1 MGKEILVDF
10 EELDVVNYNLS
21 RRVNEWSENIAD
33 ILTAITNFVNSDS
46 LTGEGAKAIK
56 DYFENVH
63 STIVQALTL
72 LLQTHSQNL
81 LMYKVDYQ
89 NNIDSATN
97 AYIPCSEI
105 DEIKDALNRQYQN
118 SMSVEESIGSAI
130 SKVNYLIDTPAPKL
144 NYIEKLYS
152 QINTDLQTLYDDI
165 TDLEDR
171 HLKSDFSETKELTD
185 SLTSLINEYLSKD
198 KTVKNSFDV
207 GVMKSSAAY
216 KALEAAKKAVVSKQL
231 KRSNELN
238 AAYECELA
246 HMKRLNEESNK
257 DVKYQYD
264 NLLNEDISSSQ
275 MENYLANYTSSIIDI
290 FPNAKIGDEFEIPI
304 NPTLTVY
311 YKISEKL
318 KGDEPVDLNFVVKD
332 QQLEL
337 KSFKFTQE
345 LGSETSFDVDTDG
358 EIGFSNKKTIGN
370 NTYEYT
376 HSVKIFQ
383 GITTFESSVTTD
395 LEKASVSSIV
405 GLKKTN
411 DIKWRPQL
419 VSADEVKP
427 SGNSNWTFWG
437 YMGNLVKVFGVGAAV
452 ATLIFFAPETGGL
465 SASPIPALV
474 SLII

>member
-10 EELDVVNYNLS
+10 EELDVVNNNLS
-21 RRVNEWSENIAD
+21 RRVNDWSENIAD
-33 ILTAITNFVNSDS
+33 ILTAITIFVNSDS

-152 QINTDLQTLYDDI
+152 KINTDLQTLYDDI

-216 KALEAAKKAVVSKQL
+216 KALEEAKKAVVSKQL
-231 KRSNELN
+231 KRSKELN

-290 FPNAKIGDEFEIPI
+290 FPNAKIDDEYEIPI
-304 NPTLTVY
+304 TPSLSAY
-311 YKISEKL
+311 YKISETL
-318 KGDEPVDLNFVVKD
+318 KGDVPVDLNYVVKD

-337 KSFKFTQE
+337 KSFNFTQE
-345 LGSETSFDVDTDG
+345 FGGGTSVEVGTDG
-358 EIGFSNKKTIGN
+358 ETGFSYKKTIGN
-370 NTYEYT
+370 NTYE
-376 HSVKIFQ
+376 HSFSVELKNGTQ
-383 GITTFESSVTTD
+383 KLESSVTTD
-395 LEKASVSSIV
+395 LEKGSVSSIV
-405 GLKKTN
+405 GLEKSN
-411 DIKWRPQL
+411 DIKWRPHRVVEDQL
-419 VSADEVKP
+419 EADPDLSTYWDDLGGVALT
-427 SGNSNWTFWG
+427 SLGVIAAVILVLLG
-437 YMGNLVKVFGVGAAV
+437 YPPDLVPNLVGA
-452 ATLIFFAPETGGL
+452 
-465 SASPIPALV
+465 
-474 SLII
+474 